1 MKTKNGLTFKEKGT
15 GVKIKGREVMR
26 VNVYT
31 KQEIE
36 AINQRKK
43 DVRKQVVVALVLVTY
58 IASATYFLTKFIY
71 LTKKGLP

>member
-31 KQEIE
+31 KQEID

-43 DVRKQVVVALVLVTY
+43 DVRKQIAVAVILVLY
-58 IASATYFLTKFIY
+58 IASITYCLIKFTN
-71 LTKKGLP
+71 L

>member
-1 MKTKNGLTFKEKGT
+1 MKTKNGLTYVEKGT

-43 DVRKQVVVALVLVTY
+43 DVRKQVAAAVILVIY
-58 IASATYFLTKFIY
+58 IASVTYCLTKFIN
-71 LTKKGLP
+71 L

>member
-15 GVKIKGREVMR
+15 GVKVKGREVMR

-43 DVRKQVVVALVLVTY
+43 DVRKQVVVAMILVTY
-58 IASATYFLTKFIY
+58 IASITYCLIKFTNI
-71 LTKKGLP
+71 

>member
-1 MKTKNGLTFKEKGT
+1 
-15 GVKIKGREVMR
+15 MR

-43 DVRKQVVVALVLVTY
+43 DVRKQVVVAMILVTY
-58 IASATYFLTKFIY
+58 IASITYCLIKFTN
-71 LTKKGLP
+71 L

>member
-15 GVKIKGREVMR
+15 GVIIKGKEVMR

-31 KQEIE
+31 KQEID

-43 DVRKQVVVALVLVTY
+43 DVRKQVVVALLLVTY
-58 IASATYFLTKFIY
+58 IASVGYCLSKFIN
-71 LTKKGLP
+71 L

>member
-58 IASATYFLTKFIY
+58 IASATYFLTKFIN
-71 LTKKGLP
+71 L

>member
-1 MKTKNGLTFKEKGT
+1 MKTKNGLTYVEKGT
-15 GVKIKGREVMR
+15 GVKIKGKEVMR

-43 DVRKQVVVALVLVTY
+43 DVRKQVAVAVMLVTY
-58 IASATYFLTKFIY
+58 IASVTYFLTKFIN
-71 LTKKGLP
+71 L

>member
-15 GVKIKGREVMR
+15 GVKIGGKEVRR

-31 KQEIE
+31 KQEID

-43 DVRKQVVVALVLVTY
+43 DVRKQIAVAVILVLY
-58 IASATYFLTKFIY
+58 IASITYCLIKFTN
-71 LTKKGLP
+71 L

>member
-31 KQEIE
+31 KQEID

-43 DVRKQVVVALVLVTY
+43 DVRKQVVVALLLVTY
-58 IASATYFLTKFIY
+58 IASVGYCLSKFIN
-71 LTKKGLP
+71 L

>member
-15 GVKIKGREVMR
+15 GVKVKGREVMR

-43 DVRKQVVVALVLVTY
+43 DVRKQVVVAMILVTY
-58 IASATYFLTKFIY
+58 IASITYCLIKFTN
-71 LTKKGLP
+71 L

>member
-15 GVKIKGREVMR
+15 GVIIKGKEVMR

-31 KQEIE
+31 KQEID

-43 DVRKQVVVALVLVTY
+43 DVRKQIAVAVILVLY
-58 IASATYFLTKFIY
+58 IASVGYCLSKFIN
-71 LTKKGLP
+71 L

>member
-15 GVKIKGREVMR
+15 GVIIKGKEVMR

-31 KQEIE
+31 KQEID

-43 DVRKQVVVALVLVTY
+43 DVRKQVVVALLLVTY
-58 IASATYFLTKFIY
+58 IASVTYCLSKFIN
-71 LTKKGLP
+71 L

>member
-43 DVRKQVVVALVLVTY
+43 DVRKQVVVAMILVTY
-58 IASATYFLTKFIY
+58 IASITYCLIKFTN
-71 LTKKGLP
+71 L

>member
-15 GVKIKGREVMR
+15 GVIIKGKEVMR

-31 KQEIE
+31 KQEID

-43 DVRKQVVVALVLVTY
+43 DVRKQVVVAVILVLY
-58 IASATYFLTKFIY
+58 IASVGYCLSKFIN
-71 LTKKGLP
+71 L